1 MACKCGNFL
10 RCEKCTKGVILSLED
25 KEVILSMVLS
35 EFLSLNEMSDREES
49 KGQVFVIVSYRAK
62 PGEEDAIIALHED
75 WQRKQ
80 GNKAKVYLSW
90 ELLRNTE
97 APSEFI
103 VIAYFESEELAR
115 SMEDDL
121 NQDAWYL
128 RLVSLVEERPA
139 CIKYESAWRAL

>member
-1 MACKCGNFL
+1 M
-10 RCEKCTKGVILSLED
+10 GVILSLED
-25 KEVILSMVLS
+25 KGVILSMVLS
-35 EFLSLNEMSDREES
+35 EFLTLNEMTDREES
-49 KGQVFVIVSYRAK
+49 KGQIFVIVSTYRAK

-90 ELLRNTE
+90 ELFRNTE

-115 SMEDDL
+115 AMEDDL

-139 CIKYESAWRAL
+139 CTKYEGAWRALS

>member
-1 MACKCGNFL
+1 M
-10 RCEKCTKGVILSLED
+10 EVILSLED
-25 KEVILSMVLS
+25 KGVILSMVLS
-35 EFLSLNEMSDREES
+35 EFLTLHEMSDREES
-49 KGQVFVIVSYRAK
+49 KGQVLVIVSSYRAK

-90 ELLRNTE
+90 ELLRNAD

-115 SMEDDL
+115 AMMDDL

>member
-1 MACKCGNFL
+1 MG
-10 RCEKCTKGVILSLED
+10 GILSLED
-25 KEVILSMVLS
+25 KGVILSMVLS
-35 EFLSLNEMSDREES
+35 EFLTLNEMTDREES
-49 KGQVFVIVSYRAK
+49 KGQVFVIVSTYRAK

-97 APSEFI
+97 APSEFV

-115 SMEDDL
+115 AMVDDL

-139 CIKYESAWRAL
+139 CTTYEGAWRAL

>member
-1 MACKCGNFL
+1 
-10 RCEKCTKGVILSLED
+10 
-25 KEVILSMVLS
+25 MVLS
-35 EFLSLNEMSDREES
+35 EFLTLHEMSDREES
-49 KGQVFVIVSYRAK
+49 KVQVFMIVSTYRAK

-103 VIAYFESEELAR
+103 VIAYFESEEQAR

>member
-1 MACKCGNFL
+1 M
-10 RCEKCTKGVILSLED
+10 GVILSLED
-25 KEVILSMVLS
+25 KGVILSMVLS
-35 EFLSLNEMSDREES
+35 EFLTLNEMTDREES
-49 KGQVFVIVSYRAK
+49 KGQIFVIVSTYRAK

-90 ELLRNTE
+90 ELFRNTE

-115 SMEDDL
+115 AMEDDL

-139 CIKYESAWRAL
+139 CTNYEGAWRAL

>member
-1 MACKCGNFL
+1 M
-10 RCEKCTKGVILSLED
+10 EVILSLED
-25 KEVILSMVLS
+25 KGVILSMVLR
-35 EFLSLNEMSDREES
+35 EFLTLNEMSDREES
-49 KGQVFVIVSYRAK
+49 KGQVYVIVSTYRAK

-115 SMEDDL
+115 AMEDDL

-128 RLVSLVEERPA
+128 RLVSLIEEGPA
-139 CIKYESAWRAL
+139 CTKYEIAWRAL

>member
-1 MACKCGNFL
+1 
-10 RCEKCTKGVILSLED
+10 
-25 KEVILSMVLS
+25 MVLS
-35 EFLSLNEMSDREES
+35 EFLTLNEMTDREES
-49 KGQVFVIVSYRAK
+49 KGQVFVIVSTYRAK

-115 SMEDDL
+115 AMEEDL

-139 CIKYESAWRAL
+139 CTNYEGAWRAL